1 MGANYSFY
9 VKSIATYAPT
19 FLRYNNSVLAIVPS
33 EITPPVLFSDFPIP
47 RTSFF
52 LVFTMLTN
60 LPSNL
65 NFQGSSDFQ
74 RPSLFVKFVPSNFQ
88 SWPRNCPS
96 QVICTYCWYCI
107 ENYCKTSRFFSR
119 GKISVNQ
126 SYEIM
131 HLTLQLITKLGS
143 MLASSFYFIATIVI
157 IPCTINIWKKML
169 NKAIWAD
176 KKWACF
182 WQISLYISSKTK
194 ILNKIGIEMNRVC
207 NSTQIV
213 SV

>member
-1 MGANYSFY
+1 MLISDDLVG
-9 VKSIATYAPT
+9 VRWDQTP
-19 FLRYNNSVLAIVPS
+19 P
-33 EITPPVLFSDFPIP
+33 EITLPVLLSDFPIP

-52 LVFTMLTN
+52 LIFTMLTN

-96 QVICTYCWYCI
+96 QVICTFCWYFI
-107 ENYCKTSRFFSR
+107 ENYCKTPRFFSR

-143 MLASSFYFIATIVI
+143 MLASSFYFIATKVI
-157 IPCTINIWKKML
+157 IPCTINIWKMVLTKV
-169 NKAIWAD
+169 IWAD
-176 KKWACF
+176 KKGLVSGRLACT
-182 WQISLYISSKTK
+182 SSKTE
-194 ILNKIGIEMNRVC
+194 ILYKIGI
-207 NSTQIV
+207 
-213 SV
+213 